1 VTLHFAYGTNMSRAL
16 MRARC
21 PLARPLGRATLAG
34 WRFSINPDGLA
45 SLAAHQGAHVHGVLW
60 EVSARDVAA
69 INAYEGI
76 ASGLYEARLLP
87 VRRDG
92 RHASAL
98 VYIARRRG
106 RGTPRPG
113 HLEIVLEA
121 ARDWEL
127 PDFYVQSIMRWSSSR
142 WAGARAKDTGEVA

>member
-21 PLARPLGRATLAG
+21 PLARPVGPATLAG
-34 WRFSINPDGLA
+34 WRFHINPDGLA
-45 SLAAHQGAHVHGVLW
+45 SLAAQQGARVHGVLW
-60 EVSARDVAA
+60 ELSARDVAA
-69 INAYEGI
+69 INAYEGL
-76 ASGLYEARLLP
+76 AAGLYEVRMLP
-87 VRRDG
+87 VRHDG

-127 PDFYVQSIMRWSSSR
+127 PRPYIQSIVRWSASR

>member
-1 VTLHFAYGTNMSRAL
+1 MSRAL

-21 PLARPLGRATLAG
+21 PLARPLGRATLPG
-34 WRFSINPDGLA
+34 WRFNINPDGLA
-45 SLAAHQGAHVHGVLW
+45 SLAVHQGAQVHGVLW
-60 EVSARDVAA
+60 DVSVRDVAA

-76 ASGLYEARLLP
+76 ASGLYEARMLP
-87 VRRDG
+87 VRHDS

-98 VYIARRRG
+98 VYIARRQG

-127 PDFYVQSIMRWSSSR
+127 PDPYIQSIMRWFPSR
-142 WAGARAKDTGEVA
+142 WAGARAKDTGEIA

>member
-1 VTLHFAYGTNMSRAL
+1 VTLHFAYGTNMSRVL

-21 PLARPLGRATLAG
+21 PLARPLGLASLAG
-34 WRFSINPDGLA
+34 WRFNINPDGLA
-45 SLAAHQGAHVHGVLW
+45 SLAAQGGARVHGVLW
-60 EVSARDVAA
+60 ELSARDVAA

-76 ASGLYEARLLP
+76 ASGLYEARMLP
-87 VRRDG
+87 VRHDS

-106 RGTPRPG
+106 RGMPRPG

-121 ARDWEL
+121 ARDWAL
-127 PDFYVQSIMRWSSSR
+127 PHVYIQSILRWSPSR
-142 WAGARAKDTGEVA
+142 WAGARAKDTGETA